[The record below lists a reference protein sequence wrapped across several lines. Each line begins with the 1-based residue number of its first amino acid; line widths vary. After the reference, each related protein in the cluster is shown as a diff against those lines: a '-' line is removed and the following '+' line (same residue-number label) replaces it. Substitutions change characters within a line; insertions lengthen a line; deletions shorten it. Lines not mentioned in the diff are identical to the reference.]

1 MNSIIR
7 YFGGKNGMAKN
18 ILEYFPNKDS
28 YNTYIEPF
36 GGSFGV
42 ALHNPNIPTNE
53 IYNDLDNNV
62 YALFRVLVDDNMF
75 TKFQKKC
82 DCILYCEEMR
92 QKYREELKEMEFED
106 TEEHLVDRAFKFF
119 YVNRTS
125 RNGIGGFS
133 LNLCVRRSM
142 SKSCSDMLSTVEGLP
157 KLHDRLSKVIVTN
170 QDGIKLINKY
180 AKDGNTFIYADPPY
194 HHSTRTSVRYNV
206 DMDNDDQERFI
217 DECINAN
224 CKILISGYD
233 CDIYKRLEENGF
245 TKVAF
250 VVHTVTGEGNS
261 KKDKTEYLWFNYN
274 IENIHFKF
282 GK

>member
-142 SKSCSDMLSTVEGLP
+142 SKSCSDMLSAVEGLP

-170 QDGIKLINKY
+170 QDGIKLISKY
-180 AKDGNTFIYADPPY
+180 AKDEKTFIYAGPPY

-206 DMDNDDQERFI
+206 DMDNDEQERFI
-217 DECINAN
+217 DECINAK

-233 CDIYKRLEENGF
+233 CDAYKRLEENGF

-250 VVHTVTGEGNS
+250 VVHTVTGEENS

-274 IENIHFKF
+274 IEKDSEDEV
-282 GK
+282 K

>member
-42 ALHNPNIPTNE
+42 ALHNPNIPTDE
-53 IYNDLDNNV
+53 IYNDLDHNV
-62 YALFRVLVDDNMF
+62 YSLFRVLVDDSLF
-75 TKFQKKC
+75 EKFQKKC
-82 DCILYCEEMR
+82 DCIFYCEEMR
-92 QKYREELKEMEFED
+92 NKYRNELKEMDFED

-125 RNGIGGFS
+125 RNGVGGFS
-133 LNLCVRRSM
+133 LNLCVRRNM

-170 QDGIKLINKY
+170 QDGIKLIGKY
-180 AKDGNTFIYADPPY
+180 SNDENTFIYADPPY

-206 DMDNDDQERFI
+206 DMSNDEQERFI
-217 DECINAN
+217 DECINAK

-233 CDIYKRLEENGF
+233 CDAYKRLEENGF

-261 KKDKTEYLWFNYN
+261 KKDKTEYLWFNY
-274 IENIHFKF
+274 KT
-282 GK
+282 